1 MDNNILKKFPESIYE
16 KKLNEAVLAKY
27 RDAIWF
33 LVIYNQKVIL
43 SNLSSM
49 QEKIIISENM
59 LYDWFFSGKI
69 ELAFDFDININASFI
84 SCSQAPD
91 EVFGKSLL

>member
-59 LYDWFFSGKI
+59 LYDW
-69 ELAFDFDININASFI
+69 
-84 SCSQAPD
+84 
-91 EVFGKSLL
+91 